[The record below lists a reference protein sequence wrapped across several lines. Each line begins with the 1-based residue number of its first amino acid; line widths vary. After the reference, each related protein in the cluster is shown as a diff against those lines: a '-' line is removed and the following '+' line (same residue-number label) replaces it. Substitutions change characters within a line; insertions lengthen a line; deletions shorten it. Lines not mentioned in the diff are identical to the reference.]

1 MFELTIDH
9 CSGFLECPGGSAY
22 NFELRTGGPIKQSSQ
37 NVRRL
42 RWCLALLFAA
52 GCIATGSPAQTVRVQ
67 ATEAAQELEVGKT
80 IEGRLAGGQSH
91 EYHFTLTAGQ
101 YARVLVEQHTI
112 NVEVA
117 VIG

>member
-37 NVRRL
+37 NLRRL
-42 RWCLALLFAA
+42 RCLALLFAA

-67 ATEAAQELEVGKT
+67 ATEAAQVATWKT
-80 IEGRLAGGQSH
+80 RGWEAPYYWAS
-91 EYHFTLTAGQ
+91 FTLQG
-101 YARVLVEQHTI
+101 EWW
-112 NVEVA
+112 
-117 VIG
+117 